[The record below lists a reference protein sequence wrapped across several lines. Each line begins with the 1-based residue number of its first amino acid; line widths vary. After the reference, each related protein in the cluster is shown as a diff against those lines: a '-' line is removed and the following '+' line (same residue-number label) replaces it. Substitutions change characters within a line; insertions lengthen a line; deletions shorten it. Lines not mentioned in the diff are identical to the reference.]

1 MADVATI
8 LDLIGNTPIVEIT
21 KFDTGPCRLFAKLE
35 NQNPGGS
42 IKDRIGLSMIEAAE
56 RDGDIGPGG
65 TLIEATA
72 GNTGLGLALV
82 AGQKGYRLILIVPDK
97 MSQEKIFHLRAMG
110 AEVIMARSDVGKGHP
125 EYYQDRAERL
135 AAETPNSLW
144 INQFANPANPQA
156 HEDATGPEIWQ
167 QMDHDVDAV
176 VCGVGSGGTLTGLG
190 RFFARVAPATKM
202 ILADPV
208 GSVLA
213 DLVSTGAAGAAGS
226 WLVEGI
232 GEDFVPP
239 VCDLGFVSE
248 AITVSDADS
257 FASARELLR
266 REGILA
272 GSSTGTLVAAA
283 LRYCRA
289 QTKPARVVTLVC
301 DTGGKYLSKMFNDFW
316 MIDQGFI
323 EHEPSGDVRELI
335 TRRAD
340 EGGVVSCGPDDT
352 LLTAYGRMRMYDVS
366 QLPVLDDDR
375 IEGILDES
383 DLLLAVHHHEDRF
396 RAPVREFMTSRLEIV
411 APSQTIETLVPIF
424 RADKVALVVEDDR
437 FLGVVTMIDFINH
450 LRQKVT

>member
-1 MADVATI
+1 M
-8 LDLIGNTPIVEIT
+8 
-21 KFDTGPCRLFAKLE
+21 
-35 NQNPGGS
+35 
-42 IKDRIGLSMIEAAE
+42 
-56 RDGDIGPGG
+56 
-65 TLIEATA
+65 
-72 GNTGLGLALV
+72 
-82 AGQKGYRLILIVPDK
+82 
-97 MSQEKIFHLRAMG
+97 
-110 AEVIMARSDVGKGHP
+110 
-125 EYYQDRAERL
+125 
-135 AAETPNSLW
+135 W